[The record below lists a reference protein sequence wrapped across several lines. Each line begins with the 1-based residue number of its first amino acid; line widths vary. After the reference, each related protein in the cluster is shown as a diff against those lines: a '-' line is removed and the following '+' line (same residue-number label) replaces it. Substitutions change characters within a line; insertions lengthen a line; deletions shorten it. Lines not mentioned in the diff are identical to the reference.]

1 MKTGDIFKYVLIAGA
16 VYLVYKYLSQSGLFA
31 GFTGEQPAVVP
42 AQPAAEIKQIA
53 APASQQASVTTQ
65 SLLAFVKPTRPPDWD
80 GKATISE
87 WNWYVSKMTN
97 TIQQTDL
104 SFGESVPDPVTVD
117 DYMARRVK
125 AGISG
130 LGEAR
135 LDFSRL
141 AQLLPASNWSM

>member
-1 MKTGDIFKYVLIAGA
+1 MKTEDIIKYALIAGA
-16 VYLVYKYLSQSGLFA
+16 VFLVYRYLSQSGLFT
-31 GFTGEQPAVVP
+31 GFTEPALPP
-42 AQPAAEIKQIA
+42 AQPAVEVKQIE
-53 APASQQASVTTQ
+53 APASQKASVTTQ

-87 WNWYVSKMTN
+87 WNWYVSKMTG

-117 DYMARRVK
+117 DYLARRVK

-130 LGEAR
+130 VNR
-135 LDFSRL
+135 LDFSGL
-141 AQLLPASNWSM
+141 AALLPSSNWSM

>member
-1 MKTGDIFKYVLIAGA
+1 MKQSDILKYVLIAGA
-16 VYLVYKYLSQSGLFA
+16 VYLVYKYLSQSGLF
-31 GFTGEQPAVVP
+31 TGLTQQPALP
-42 AQPAAEIKQIA
+42 APAPEVKQIA
-53 APASQQASVTTQ
+53 APASQKVAVTTQ

-87 WNWYVSKMTN
+87 WNWYVSKMTG

-130 LGEAR
+130 MSGR
-135 LDFSRL
+135 LDFSGL
-141 AQLLPASNWSM
+141 AALLPASNWSM

>member
-1 MKTGDIFKYVLIAGA
+1 MKTEDIIKYVLIIGA
-16 VYLVYKYLSQSGLFA
+16 IYLGYKYLSQSGLFA
-31 GFTGEQPAVVP
+31 GFGEQPALPP
-42 AQPAAEIKQIA
+42 ARPEVEVKQIE
-53 APASQQASVTTQ
+53 APASQKVAVTTQ
-65 SLLAFVKPTRPPDWD
+65 SLLAFVKPTRPPNWD

-117 DYMARRVK
+117 DYMARRIK

-130 LGEAR
+130 VNR
-135 LDFSRL
+135 LDFSGL
-141 AQLLPASNWSM
+141 AALLPSTNWSM

>member
-1 MKTGDIFKYVLIAGA
+1 MKQGDILKYALIAVA
-16 VYLVYKYLSQSGLFA
+16 IYLGYKYLSQSGLFS
-31 GFTGEQPAVVP
+31 GFGEQPALPP
-42 AQPAAEIKQIA
+42 AQPVAETKQIA
-53 APASQQASVTTQ
+53 APASQKASVTTQ

-117 DYMARRVK
+117 DYLARRVK

-130 LGEAR
+130 VDSNR
-135 LDFSRL
+135 LDFSGL
-141 AQLLPASNWSM
+141 AALLPSSNWSM